1 MMKLETVGML
11 MIVILCV
18 AVILDIFLR
27 RKH

>member
-11 MIVILCV
+11 MIVILGV